1 MSYVVG
7 YSPDRGGADALAV
20 ARMMALAGD
29 VSLKVCVVV
38 PETWGYPSP
47 AAVDAEYKVFLDRYA
62 RKALT
67 KARAFLG
74 DRVSAEYIA
83 TSAPSAAKGLSTIA
97 NDSDAELTIVG
108 SARDGKKLRCVLGST
123 ASAVLASTKFPT
135 ILAPLGYSARPPEK
149 MTRVTCA
156 YSDDCAGSAT
166 LDVAI
171 SLARR
176 HQVPLRLV
184 TFVVRDKQMYPS
196 NVGMQAE
203 NMVANT
209 WRTQAVAA
217 QETAM
222 AALPADITATATIGD
237 GQDWKRAIAGVTWL
251 PGEVLVAGAHHEQGV
266 WSFLFGS
273 AFTRLLRYAS
283 VPIVAV
289 G

>member
-20 ARMMALAGD
+20 ARMMAVAGD
-29 VSLKVCVVV
+29 VPLTVCVVV

-62 RKALT
+62 RKALA
-67 KARAFLG
+67 KARSYLG
-74 DRVSAEYIA
+74 EQVAADYIA
-83 TSAPSAAKGLSTIA
+83 IPAASAAQGLSKIA
-97 NDSDAELTIVG
+97 NDSDAEVTILG

-123 ASAVLASTKFPT
+123 ASAVLSTTKYPT
-135 ILAPLGYSARPPEK
+135 VLAPLGYSARPPEK
-149 MTRVTCA
+149 MTRVTCV
-156 YSDDCAGSAT
+156 YSDDKEGKGT
-166 LDVAI
+166 LEVAV

-203 NMVANT
+203 NMVANV
-209 WRTQAVAA
+209 WRTQALAA
-217 QETAM
+217 QAD
-222 AALPADITATATIGD
+222 ALSALPDDLDACATIGD

-251 PGEVLVAGAHHEQGV
+251 PGEILVAGARHEQGV

-273 AFTRLLRYAS
+273 TFTRLLRYVT

-289 G
+289 E